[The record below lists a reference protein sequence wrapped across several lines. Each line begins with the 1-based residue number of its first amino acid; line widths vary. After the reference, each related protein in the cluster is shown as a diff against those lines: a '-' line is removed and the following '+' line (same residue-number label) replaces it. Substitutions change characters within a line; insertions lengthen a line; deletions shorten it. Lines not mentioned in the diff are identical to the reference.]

1 MVYLPNVDKFS
12 IEYCTVI
19 WSRAIGLARTW
30 TCTLIKL
37 LSHELARTERFH
49 RKMLR
54 DLALG
59 MELLSAEL
67 LSAQR
72 AFIVPMTTTEL
83 S

>member
-59 MELLSAEL
+59 IELSEEL